1 MVMVDD
7 DEVED
12 EPKIDDEDPFDDE
25 DMDTH
30 FQPPDK
36 MKAQDRIDDEPR
48 GQNKQKIDIF
58 NDPLLPDEPKE
69 VRKGGKKKDRAGSF
83 DKKDSP

>member
-36 MKAQDRIDDEPR
+36 MKA
-48 GQNKQKIDIF
+48 
-58 NDPLLPDEPKE
+58 
-69 VRKGGKKKDRAGSF
+69 
-83 DKKDSP
+83 